1 MSASLL
7 AFLLTITLLTM
18 TPGFDTALILRTSAA
33 SGWKKALATSMGVN
47 LGCMAWGVAVGV
59 GLGALLLASEIA
71 YNALR
76 LVGAAYLLWL
86 GVGLLLK
93 PRGALTTDL
102 PEAKKQSSYRSV
114 FMRGFLGNLLNP
126 KVGIFYVSF
135 LPQFIPVGGSV
146 ALWSIGMA
154 FAHVVIGTIWNGMLI
169 ASTQYFAEKL
179 RKPAVMKVMDRLTGC
194 VFIGFAAKLA
204 LAKR

>member
-1 MSASLL
+1 MTSLL
-7 AFLLTITLLTM
+7 TFLFAITLLTM
-18 TPGFDTALILRTSAA
+18 TPGFDTALILRTSAT
-33 SGWKKALATSMGVN
+33 SGWKKALATGMGVN
-47 LGCMAWGVAVGV
+47 AGCMTWGVAVGI
-59 GLGALLLASEIA
+59 GLGALLLASEVA
-71 YNALR
+71 YNMLR

-93 PRGALTTDL
+93 PRSALHGEMPTD
-102 PEAKKQSSYRSV
+102 KKQDGYGSV

-135 LPQFIPVGGSV
+135 LPQFIPAGGSV
-146 ALWSIGMA
+146 ALWSIGLA
-154 FAHVVIGTIWNGMLI
+154 FVHVVVGTLWNGMLI
-169 ASTQYFAEKL
+169 ACTHYFAEKL
-179 RKPAVMKVMDRLTGC
+179 RKPAVIKIMDRLTGC